1 MRLTQ
6 LGQLVTHVSLEGGG
20 NLWKSPLSA
29 QRGVWEPLGESIVSS
44 EGCGNLWKSPLSAQR
59 GVGTSG
65 RVHCQLRGVWEPL
78 GESIV
83 SSEGCGNCGIKMSGG
98 G

>member
-20 NLWKSPLSA
+20 NLW
-29 QRGVWEPLGESIVSS
+29 E
-44 EGCGNLWKSPLSAQR
+44 SPLSAQR

-65 RVHCQLRGVWEPL
+65 RVHCQLRGGVGTVVLRCLVVGDNSW
-78 GESIV
+78 
-83 SSEGCGNCGIKMSGG
+83 
-98 G
+98 